1 MVTRRFALLSALLML
16 GACAPRQQVQLPA
29 QAQARTAIRSA
40 SFYPDSAGMQWTY
53 IPENEA
59 SSDPY
64 TLQALGQSLF
74 GASQVQATQLKGRG
88 AQQTWYRQTSDA
100 GQRLLGFSKP
110 GVVVTLTPSLPEYPA
125 ASALGLGATW
135 SGSSKVSVRAEDGRL
150 LQSGTVTALYKVL
163 EQRQVTVNKQSY
175 TVWVISRQMNDD
187 LGSLFPASQSIWFT
201 PYVGEVRTA
210 EGLLLMGRNFTSAN

>member
-1 MVTRRFALLSALLML
+1 MITRRFALLSALLML
-16 GACAPRQQVQLPA
+16 SACAPRQQVQLPA
-29 QAQARTAIRSA
+29 PAQAQIAIRSA

-74 GASQVQATQLKGRG
+74 GVSQVQATQLKGRG

-110 GVVVTLTPSLPEYPA
+110 GVVVTLTPPLPEYPA

-135 SGSSKVSVRAEDGRL
+135 SGSSRVIVRAEDGRL

-187 LGSLFPASQSIWFT
+187 LGGLFPASQSIWFT

>member
-1 MVTRRFALLSALLML
+1 MITRRFALLSALLML
-16 GACAPRQQVQLPA
+16 SACAPRQQVQLPA
-29 QAQARTAIRSA
+29 PAQAQTAIRSA

-74 GASQVQATQLKGRG
+74 GVSQVQATQLKGRG

-110 GVVVTLTPSLPEYPA
+110 GVVVTLTPPLPEYPA

-135 SGSSKVSVRAEDGRL
+135 SGSSRVIVRAEDGRL

-187 LGSLFPASQSIWFT
+187 LGGLFPASQSIWFT